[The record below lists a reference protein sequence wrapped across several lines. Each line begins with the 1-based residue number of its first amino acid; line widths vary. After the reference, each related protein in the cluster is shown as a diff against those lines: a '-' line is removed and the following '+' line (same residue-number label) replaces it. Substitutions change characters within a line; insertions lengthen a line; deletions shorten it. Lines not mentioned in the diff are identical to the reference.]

1 MPRRRR
7 RYRFHVAAIGTE
19 PLRVEGHAGDAGLAL
34 DGHRGGGLDGVAV
47 RTGEV
52 GFAVGFGGGLAAAR
66 VPFPRAAAA
75 GHVVGRAGAL
85 VALPLARID
94 RVLAEADL
102 HVVHVAAAHVDAALR
117 HHGFHLPAGFR
128 RHVLEVL
135 AHVGYLGLLSVDLAL
150 ALDLPETRLDRR
162 RGLVPR
168 DSVGAADDEDRD
180 QRSEND
186 RAHGMPP

>member
-7 RYRFHVAAIGTE
+7 RYRFHVAAIRAE
-19 PLRVEGHAGDAGLAL
+19 PLRVEGHARRAGLAL
-34 DGHRGGGLDGVAV
+34 DGHGGGGLDRVAV
-47 RTGEV
+47 RAGEV

-75 GHVVGRAGAL
+75 SHVVGRAGAL

-102 HVVHVAAAHVDAALR
+102 HVVHAAPAHVHAALL
-117 HHGFHLPAGFR
+117 HHVFHLLASFR

-135 AHVGYLGLLSVDLAL
+135 AHVGHLGFLAVHF
-150 ALDLPETRLDRR
+150 AL
-162 RGLVPR
+162 
-168 DSVGAADDEDRD
+168 
-180 QRSEND
+180 
-186 RAHGMPP
+186 